1 MYVPHIRCGLQ
12 ALGVGAEH
20 NQSLK
25 SSVVELAAKSKET
38 TVPVQK
44 QAIRAGHKILDITG
58 MILSSNRRQRS
69 GRKVL

>member
-38 TVPVQK
+38 VPVQK
-44 QAIRAGHKILDITG
+44 QAIRAGHKTLDITG